1 MSQALA
7 LPSSDVPDP
16 TAAETAFVA
25 PHPGSKAMPRWDTGE
40 LIDVPRV
47 GWRNILAMIGPG
59 VVMSA
64 SAIGGGEWL
73 LGPTVT
79 AKYGGSLMW
88 LAATSI
94 IFQAIYNIE
103 ISRYT
108 LYCGEPIFSGKF
120 RTLPGP
126 WFWLSVYLL
135 FDLSA
140 MFPYLAAS
148 AAIPVEVLVL
158 GGEFPQ
164 HETVAYHWW
173 LNKIVASLIVVV
185 GLFPLIFGG
194 KIYNSLK
201 VVMSLKLVLLF
212 TFLLVLGV
220 LFSHPATWGQIWSGF
235 FKVGN
240 VPVQRGEDK
249 NGNGVLD
256 PGEDWD
262 DDGNLDVVEALPP
275 TIDANGD
282 GKPDA
287 WEKDAAGK
295 PIKWRDID
303 GDGKRD
309 GDNVEN
315 IFVELTQR
323 GRFPQLDFTL
333 VALIAGLAAIAGNGG
348 LSNTPVSNYT
358 RDQGWG
364 MGHCVGAIPSMVGGR
379 GISLTHVGAV
389 FEVNEQTLP
398 RWRRW
403 YKHLMRDQLFVWLPA
418 CLIGVAL
425 PSMLSIEF
433 LPRGTEA
440 DQWNSAVMTAEGVRQ
455 HVTNPPTGVFV
466 TAAGLTP
473 YFAGP
478 AWGRVFWTLTLLCG
492 FLVLATCFV
501 STSEGIIR
509 RWVDVFWISS
519 PRLRKIDPENV
530 RYVYFGVLVCYAVF
544 SVFTLWL
551 NKPAQLITWATLG
564 YNFALGFSCWHT
576 LVLNRILLPRDLRPG
591 PFPSVALIV
600 GGVFFWILGTVAVLD
615 QLQKVGLLHL

>member
-1 MSQALA
+1 
-7 LPSSDVPDP
+7 
-16 TAAETAFVA
+16 
-25 PHPGSKAMPRWDTGE
+25 MPRWNTGE
-40 LIDVPRV
+40 LIDVPRANL
-47 GWRNILAMIGPG
+47 RNILAMIGPG
-59 VVMSA
+59 VVLSA

-94 IFQAIYNIE
+94 FFQAIYNIE

-108 LYCGEPIFSGKF
+108 LYSGEPIFSGKF

-126 WFWLSVYLL
+126 WFWLCVYLL
-135 FDLSA
+135 FDFSVV
-140 MFPYLAAS
+140 FPYLAAS
-148 AAIPVEVLVL
+148 AAIPVEVLML

-164 HETVAYHWW
+164 HDTVAYHWW
-173 LNKIVASLIVVV
+173 LNKIVSSAIVIL
-185 GLFPLIFGG
+185 GLVPLIFGG

-212 TFLLVLGV
+212 SFLLVLGL
-220 LFSHPATWGQIWSGF
+220 LFSRPATWGQIWGGF
-235 FKVGN
+235 FQVGN

-262 DDGNLDVVEALPP
+262 GDGNLDVVEALPP
-275 TIDANGD
+275 TIDTDGD

-315 IFVELTQR
+315 ILIELTQR

-333 VALIAGLAAIAGNGG
+333 VAFIAGLAAIAGNGG

-364 MGHCVGAIPSMVGGR
+364 MGHCVGAIPSMIGGR
-379 GISLTHVGAV
+379 GIGLTHVGSV
-389 FEVNEQTLP
+389 FEVTEQSLP

-403 YKHLMRDQLFVWLPA
+403 YNYLMRDQLFVWLPA

-455 HVTNPPTGVFV
+455 HVTNPPSGVLV
-466 TAAGLTP
+466 TTAGLTP

-478 AWGRVFWTLTLLCG
+478 TWGKVFWALTLVCG

-501 STSEGIIR
+501 STADGIIR
-509 RWVDVFWISS
+509 RWVDVFWIAS
-519 PRLRKIDPENV
+519 PRLHRIAPENI
-530 RYVYFGVLVCYAVF
+530 RYVYFGVLLCYAVF
-544 SVFTLWL
+544 SVITLWF

-576 LVLNRILLPRDLRPG
+576 LVLNRILLPRELRPG
-591 PFPSVALIV
+591 PFPSFALIV
-600 GGVFFWILGTVAVLD
+600 GGVFFWILGTVAVID
-615 QLQKVGLLHL
+615 QLQKVGLVHL